1 MYDIT
6 LPLSEKLLTY
16 PRNPDFKIKQ
26 ISFLSKGD
34 SSNLSKIVCGTHSGT
49 HIDAPSHFI
58 KGGKTIDKIDI
69 KKFFGKAQVFDL
81 TKIEKEISKKDL
93 YNFDIKKDE
102 IILFKTRNSDLGYE
116 KFNPD
121 FVGLD
126 DSAAEFLV
134 KKKIKAVGID
144 YLSIKRKN
152 EKNKVHNILLE
163 NDIIIYE
170 GLYLKKVPKGKYN
183 FVGLPMKI
191 IGADGAPA
199 RVILNN
205 N

>member
-6 LPLSEKLLTY
+6 LPLSKKLLTY

-26 ISFLSKGD
+26 ISFLDKGD
-34 SSNLSKIVCGTHSGT
+34 SSNLSEFNCGTHSGT
-49 HIDAPSHFI
+49 HIDAPSHII

-69 KKFFGKAQVFDL
+69 KKFFGKAQIFDL
-81 TKIEKEISKKDL
+81 TKIKKEISKKDL
-93 YNFDIKKDE
+93 ENFDIKKDE

-126 DSAAEFLV
+126 NSAAQFLLS
-134 KKKIKAVGID
+134 KKIKAVGID
-144 YLSIKRKN
+144 YLSIKRKD

-163 NDIIIYE
+163 NGIIIYE
-170 GLYLKKVPKGKYN
+170 GLYLKKVPAGIYN
-183 FVGLPMKI
+183 FIGLPMKI

-199 RVILNN
+199 RVFLNN
-205 N
+205 Y